1 VQKEVVDR
9 SGQGVV
15 MSEQRAFASLAWQA
29 KGKVTRRERF
39 PAEMDSVIPWLPCPA
54 PSVHLARS

>member
-1 VQKEVVDR
+1 VDR

-29 KGKVTRRERF
+29 KGKV
-39 PAEMDSVIPWLPCPA
+39 VVLPSNQA
-54 PSVHLARS
+54 TS